1 MFIVTEEEKCKS
13 EGEIEELLDKS
24 IDEMETV
31 AKKGGNILVDLI
43 IGTAKNKL
51 KKLIED
57 NKIIVK
63 TEKEDDGD

>member
-1 MFIVTEEEKCKS
+1 MTEEEKCKS